1 MRNTFCLKSV
11 SSSKDISAS
20 QLNTS
25 TSKNLWSF
33 SKDSRFKNQII
44 SNLFVI
50 PVATASTI
58 SLRLLEKKEH
68 LLVMAKI

>member
-33 SKDSRFKNQII
+33 SKDSRFKKPN
-44 SNLFVI
+44 N
-50 PVATASTI
+50 
-58 SLRLLEKKEH
+58 
-68 LLVMAKI
+68 